1 MIKLSSIRKFTALF
15 LLFAGISVHAQQNA
29 VEKWSV
35 STKVTPAKC
44 QSDGVVTVVSQN
56 DDALY
61 NFTYLL
67 KENKVGGFTSSLSSG
82 ATIKNVPPGT
92 YTLTVNAQLKTDANQ
107 KFTRK
112 IDNVEVP
119 GDYKVL
125 DVTYNPSLSRQ
136 SYAECSTGSIIL
148 NVINGGSDLRFRI
161 LEAPAGVTAP
171 ADVVATYNPDNGTYK
186 LAGDNY
192 PAGRYVL
199 AVSDHCVERRVDL
212 SISVFSE
219 LPTFST
225 ENQYIFSAIYSSYS
239 EKDSSKTYS
248 CTSPIA
254 HLQLSP
260 STRAN
265 KQLMHYI
272 ENGMFEIG
280 LSPLDRNP
288 RDDQFQTLSK
298 QTYYDYVLD
307 MSPTKISDVY
317 SSSDNLKLVVRL
329 KGCPNTTR
337 EIPLHIYHP
346 GVNDEVSTPYDCG
359 KYTGGYYL
367 WTDNSGLFCY
377 PVTVNLRETEHGP
390 IIQSEVF
397 EDAQNTMSKL
407 ILDYGKTYY
416 YEVIDGNGTSLLKD
430 SFNKGGKVNFASA
443 KPIDCGN
450 KYVSRFQFSSLEKC
464 IPYKVQ
470 IINNNTQEVVQELT
484 VNDKDYIW
492 TSPLEYDIRYTY
504 KAIKDNQTFTAINY
518 EEKKLSARLYNSNE
532 NKRDVGSVYFDY
544 YGLGTQP
551 HLIVLRQNTKEIAQY
566 KATFISTRNDVTF
579 SDVYLPPGKYQID
592 VTTEGCPVVTYEFD
606 WKGFYNRENF
616 SYDSQLTCQGLEIT
630 PRGNVTL
637 QQEARPEKTFFRI
650 ISGPKGGYAEDFIT
664 PGKKI
669 TLTQEGKYKLGIFSQ
684 NSYDYYIPNGSITGV
699 LDSSA
704 IDTLDIDFVR
714 KPLQLASQYTAA
726 YACADGTKNGHIVI
740 KAENGV
746 APYRYEL
753 WNKQNTQAIMGNDG
767 KPLKPLETL
776 PNESVHFVHGVAG
789 ETYHVKIYDSCGNS
803 FSQPITISDL
813 TYLTIASAA
822 ETEVCEGE
830 SIRLQ
835 ALPLENYQWYLPNAK
850 STDLP
855 FSTEQNPVITNAKV
869 AQSGLY
875 KLRFNPQFCG
885 KGIEGYVKIVV
896 RPCYVPVNPQLMN
909 RVMLK

>member
-15 LLFAGISVHAQQNA
+15 LLFAGISVYAQQNA
-29 VEKWSV
+29 VEKWSI

-67 KENKVGGFTSSLSSG
+67 KENKVGGFTSSLSSS

-92 YTLTVNAQLKTDANQ
+92 YTLTVNAQLKTDAEQ

-136 SYAECSTGSIIL
+136 SYAECGTGNIIL

-199 AVSDHCVERRVDL
+199 AVSDRCVERKVDL
-212 SISVFSE
+212 TIPVFSE
-219 LPTFST
+219 LPTFKQ
-225 ENQYIFSAIYSSYS
+225 EDFRIFSPVYYSGY

-248 CTSPIA
+248 CASPIA
-254 HLQLSP
+254 QLQLAP

-288 RDDQFQTLSK
+288 RDDQFLPLLK
-298 QTYYDYVLD
+298 QNYAYVFD
-307 MSPTKISDVY
+307 MSPTKVSDVY
-317 SSSDNLKLVVRL
+317 SYSDKVKLVVRL

-337 EIPLHIYHP
+337 EIPLNINP
-346 GVNDEVSTPYDCG
+346 PRINTEVATPYDCG
-359 KYTGGYYL
+359 KYTRGYYL
-367 WTDNSGLFCY
+367 ETDYSGLFCY

-397 EDAQNTMSKL
+397 EDVQNPYSKL

-430 SFNKGGKVNFASA
+430 SFNKDGKVDFASA

-450 KYVSRFQFSSLEKC
+450 KYVSGFKFRSLEKC

-484 VNDKDYIW
+484 VNDNDYIW

-504 KAIKDNQTFTAINY
+504 KAIKDNQTFTTFNY
-518 EEKKLSARLYNSNE
+518 EEKKLSVRLYDSNE
-532 NKRDVGSVYFDY
+532 NKRDVGRVEFNY

-566 KATFISTRNDVTF
+566 KATYIRTSNYASF

-650 ISGPKGGYAEDFIT
+650 MSGPKGGYAEDFIT
-664 PGKKI
+664 PGKKF
-669 TLTQEGKYKLGIFSQ
+669 TLTQEGKYKLGIFS
-684 NSYDYYIPNGSITGV
+684 NNVYNYLIRDGV
-699 LDSSA
+699 IYTDVYDSSA
-704 IDTLDIDFVR
+704 IDTIDIDFVR

-835 ALPLENYQWYLPNAK
+835 SLPLENYQWYLPNAK
-850 STDLP
+850 PTDLP

-869 AQSGLY
+869 AHSGLY

>member
-1 MIKLSSIRKFTALF
+1 MINLSSIRKFTALF

-67 KENKVGGFTSSLSSG
+67 KENKIGGFTSSLSSG

-92 YTLTVNAQLKTDANQ
+92 YTLTVNAQLKTDADQ

-125 DVTYNPSLSRQ
+125 DATYNPSLSRQ
-136 SYAECSTGSIIL
+136 SYAECGTGSIIL
-148 NVINGGSDLRFRI
+148 NVINGASDLRFRI

-199 AVSDHCVERRVDL
+199 AVSDRCVERRVDL
-212 SISVFSE
+212 SIPVYSE
-219 LPTFST
+219 LPTFT
-225 ENQYIFSAIYSSYS
+225 RADHKIFGAEYFSAYG
-239 EKDSSKTYS
+239 KDSSKTYS

-254 HLQLSP
+254 HLELSP

-298 QTYYDYVLD
+298 QRYYAYVLD

-317 SSSDNLKLVVRL
+317 SSSNNLKLVVRL

-337 EIPLHIYHP
+337 EIPLYIKQPSIYT
-346 GVNDEVSTPYDCG
+346 ETSTPYGCG
-359 KYTGGYYL
+359 KYTAGYRL
-367 WTDNSGLFCY
+367 WRDYDGVYCY
-377 PVTVNLRETEHGP
+377 PLTVNLRETYNGP

-397 EDAQNTMSKL
+397 EDAKNPDSKL
-407 ILDYGKTYY
+407 ILDYGKFYY
-416 YEVIDGNGTSLLKD
+416 FEVKDGNDRRITQ
-430 SFNKGGKVNFASA
+430 GGIINGGAIDFEIPGSV
-443 KPIDCGN
+443 DCGN
-450 KYVSRFQFSSLEKC
+450 KYAIAYKFRSLENC

-470 IINNNTQEVVQELT
+470 VINNKTQEVVQELT
-484 VNDKDYIW
+484 VNDKDYIR
-492 TSPLEYDIRYTY
+492 TPPLEYDIVYTY
-504 KAIKDNQTFTAINY
+504 KAIKDTLTLTATRKVVKN
-518 EEKKLSARLYNSNE
+518 LSIENSNPYE
-532 NKRDVGSVYFDY
+532 NKRDVGSLTFNF
-544 YGLGTQP
+544 YGLGAQP
-551 HLIVLRQNTKEIAQY
+551 HFIVLRQNTKEITKRKITRAY
-566 KATFISTRNDVTF
+566 ANDKITFY
-579 SDVYLPPGKYQID
+579 DVYLPPGKYQMD
-592 VTTEGCPVVTYEFD
+592 VTTEGCPVVTHEFE
-606 WKGFYNRENF
+606 WKGFNNRENF

-637 QQEARPEKTFFRI
+637 QQEATPEKTFFRI
-650 ISGPKGGYAEDFIT
+650 ISGPKGGYPEEFIT

-669 TLTQEGKYKLGIFSQ
+669 TLTQEGKYKLGIFSEKV
-684 NSYDYYIPNGSITGV
+684 YTDYSPG
-699 LDSSA
+699 A

-835 ALPLENYQWYLPNAK
+835 SLPLENYQWYLPNAK

-869 AQSGLY
+869 AHSGLY

-885 KGIEGYVKIVV
+885 KGIEGFVKIVV

>member
-67 KENKVGGFTSSLSSG
+67 KENKVGGFTSSLSSS

-92 YTLTVNAQLKTDANQ
+92 YTLTVNAQLKTDADQ

-136 SYAECSTGSIIL
+136 SYAGCGTGSIVL
-148 NVINGGSDLRFRI
+148 NVINGGDDLRFRI

-171 ADVVATYNPDNGTYK
+171 ADVVATFNSSNLTYK

-199 AVSDHCVERRVDL
+199 AVSDHCVERKVDL
-212 SISVFSE
+212 SIPVFSE
-219 LPTFST
+219 LPTFSD
-225 ENQYIFSAIYSSYS
+225 ESYRIFRTDYLSGF

-254 HLQLSP
+254 HLDLSP
-260 STRAN
+260 STRDN

-288 RDDQFQTLSK
+288 RDDQFQPLSK
-298 QTYYDYVLD
+298 QRYAYVLD
-307 MSPTKISDVY
+307 MSPTNISDVY
-317 SSSDNLKLVVRL
+317 SYSDNLKLVVRL

-337 EIPLHIYHP
+337 EIPLSIKP
-346 GVNDEVSTPYDCG
+346 PSLRTGIFIPYDCS
-359 KYTGGYYL
+359 KYTQAYGL
-367 WTDNSGLFCY
+367 WTDYDGVYCY
-377 PVTVNLRETEHGP
+377 PLTVNFRETEHGP

-397 EDAQNTMSKL
+397 EKGQGITSKL
-407 ILDYGKTYY
+407 IFDFGKIYH
-416 YEVIDGNGTSLLKD
+416 YEVIDGNGRKLMKSRLIYDGNIDFGNTE
-430 SFNKGGKVNFASA
+430 
-443 KPIDCGN
+443 PIDCGN
-450 KYVSRFQFSSLEKC
+450 KYVYTYRFPTFDNC

-470 IINNNTQEVVQELT
+470 VINKETQEVVQELP
-484 VNDKDYIW
+484 VNDKEYIR
-492 TSPLEYDIRYTY
+492 TPPLEYDIDYTY
-504 KAIKDNQTFTAINY
+504 KAIKDNHTITAIRK
-518 EEKKLSARLYNSNE
+518 EAKSLSVQTGSPNE
-532 NKRDVGSVYFDY
+532 NKRDVGTVYFDF

-551 HLIVLRQNTKEIAQY
+551 HFVVLRQNTKEIAKYETTTPRASNQ
-566 KATFISTRNDVTF
+566 ATFYDF
-579 SDVYLPPGKYQID
+579 YLPPGKYQVD
-592 VTTEGCPVVTYEFD
+592 VTTEGCPVVTHEFE

-637 QQEARPEKTFFRI
+637 KQEATPEKTFFRI
-650 ISGPKGGYAEDFIT
+650 MSGPTGGYPEEFIT

-684 NSYDYYIPNGSITGV
+684 NAYNNSP
-699 LDSSA
+699 SA

-835 ALPLENYQWYLPNAK
+835 SLPLENYQWYLPNAK
-850 STDLP
+850 PTDLP

-869 AQSGLY
+869 AHSGLY

>member
-1 MIKLSSIRKFTALF
+1 MINLSSIRKFTALF
-15 LLFAGISVHAQQNA
+15 FLFAGISVHAQQNA

-67 KENKVGGFTSSLSSG
+67 KENKIGGFSSSLSNS

-92 YTLTVNAQLKTDANQ
+92 YTLTVNAQLKTDADQ

-136 SYAECSTGSIIL
+136 SYAGCGTGSIIL
-148 NVINGGSDLRFRI
+148 NVINGASNLRFRI

-199 AVSDHCVERRVDL
+199 AVSDRCVERKVDL
-212 SISVFSE
+212 TIPVYSE
-219 LPTFST
+219 LPTFT
-225 ENQYIFSAIYSSYS
+225 EEDHTIFRAIYSSYY

-288 RDDQFQTLSK
+288 RDDQFQPLSK
-298 QTYYDYVLD
+298 QTYYAYALD
-307 MSPTKISDVY
+307 MSPTNISDVY
-317 SSSDNLKLVVRL
+317 SSSNNLKLVVRL

-337 EIPLHIYHP
+337 EIPLYIKRP
-346 GVNDEVSTPYDCG
+346 SMKTDISTPYDCG
-359 KYTGGYYL
+359 KYTRGYFL
-367 WTDNSGLFCY
+367 WTDYDGLFCY
-377 PVTVNLRETEHGP
+377 PVTVNLRETYNGP

-397 EDAQNTMSKL
+397 EGPQNTESKL
-407 ILDYGKTYY
+407 LLDYDKFYY
-416 YEVIDGNGTSLLKD
+416 YEVIDGNGRNLLKGGF
-430 SFNKGGKVNFASA
+430 SNGGKVDFRNVKS
-443 KPIDCGN
+443 IDCGD
-450 KYVSRFQFSSLEKC
+450 KYVSTYKFSSLDNC
-464 IPYKVQ
+464 LPYKVQ
-470 IINNNTQEVVQELT
+470 VINNITQEVVQELT
-484 VNDKDYIW
+484 VNDKEYIP
-492 TSPLEYDIRYTY
+492 TPPLEYNTVYTY
-504 KAIKDNQTFTAINY
+504 KAIKDNQTFTATGKLAKQLSI
-518 EEKKLSARLYNSNE
+518 EKSNPTE
-532 NKRDVGSVYFDY
+532 NKRDMGSLTFNF
-544 YGLGTQP
+544 YGLGAQP
-551 HLIVLRQNTKEIAQY
+551 HFIVLRQNTKEIAKRENYVAGASNQIY
-566 KATFISTRNDVTF
+566 FPSVN
-579 SDVYLPPGKYQID
+579 LPPGKYQID
-592 VTTEGCPVVTYEFD
+592 VTTEGCPVVTYEFE

-616 SYDSQLTCQGLEIT
+616 SYDSQLTCQGLEVT

-637 QQEARPEKTFFRI
+637 KQEVTPEKTFFRI
-650 ISGPKGGYAEDFIT
+650 ISGPKGGYPEEFIT
-664 PGKKI
+664 PGKNI
-669 TLTQEGKYKLGIFSQ
+669 TLTQEGKYKLGIFSEKVYT
-684 NSYDYYIPNGSITGV
+684 NYSPG
-699 LDSSA
+699 A

-753 WNKQNTQAIMGNDG
+753 WNKQNTQAIMGSDG

-835 ALPLENYQWYLPNAK
+835 SLPLENYQWYLPNAK
-850 STDLP
+850 PTDLP

-869 AQSGLY
+869 AHSGLY

>member
-67 KENKVGGFTSSLSSG
+67 KENKVGGFASSLSSS

-92 YTLTVNAQLKTDANQ
+92 YTLTVNAQLKTDADQ
-107 KFTRK
+107 KFTRT

-125 DVTYNPSLSRQ
+125 DATYNPSLSRQ
-136 SYAECSTGSIIL
+136 SYAGCGTGSIIL

-161 LEAPAGVTAP
+161 LKAPAGVTAP

-192 PAGRYVL
+192 PAGSYVL
-199 AVSDHCVERRVDL
+199 AVSDHCVERKVDL
-212 SISVFSE
+212 SIPVFSE
-219 LPTFST
+219 LPTFT
-225 ENQYIFSAIYSSYS
+225 REDYRIFRTNYLAGY
-239 EKDSSKTYS
+239 EKDPSKTYS
-248 CTSPIA
+248 CTSPIT
-254 HLQLSP
+254 HLELSP
-260 STRAN
+260 STLAN
-265 KQLMHYI
+265 TQLMQYI

-288 RDDQFQTLSK
+288 RDDQFQPLSK
-298 QTYYDYVLD
+298 QKYAYAFD

-317 SSSDNLKLVVRL
+317 SYSDNLKLVVRL

-337 EIPLHIYHP
+337 EIPLYIKQP
-346 GVNDEVSTPYDCG
+346 SINTATFTPYDCG
-359 KYTGGYYL
+359 KYTRSYEL
-367 WTDNSGLFCY
+367 WTDYDGVYCY
-377 PVTVNLRETEHGP
+377 PVTVNLRETANGP

-397 EDAQNTMSKL
+397 EGPQNKESKL
-407 ILDYGKTYY
+407 ILDYGKFYY
-416 YEVIDGNGTSLLKD
+416 FEVIDGNGRSLK
-430 SFNKGGKVNFASA
+430 KGDISHDGQVDFKETEPV
-443 KPIDCGN
+443 DCGN
-450 KYVSRFQFSSLEKC
+450 KYVSIYKFSSLDNC

-470 IINNNTQEVVQELT
+470 VINGKTQEVVQELT
-484 VNDKDYIW
+484 VNDKDYIR
-492 TSPLEYDIRYTY
+492 TPPLEYDITYTY
-504 KAIKDNQTFTAINY
+504 KAIKDNQTFTATKIGS
-518 EEKKLSARLYNSNE
+518 KKLSVTFVNPTE
-532 NKRDVGSVYFDY
+532 NNRDVGTISFVF

-551 HLIVLRQNTKEIAQY
+551 HLIVLRQNTKEIAKREIT
-566 KATFISTRNDVTF
+566 KAKAYNQVFFDDI
-579 SDVYLPPGKYQID
+579 YLPPGKYQID
-592 VTTEGCPVVTYEFD
+592 VTTEGCPAVTYEFD

-637 QQEARPEKTFFRI
+637 QQEATPEKTFFRI
-650 ISGPKGGYAEDFIT
+650 MSGPKGGYSEDFIT

-669 TLTQEGKYKLGIFSQ
+669 TLTQEGKYKLGIYS
-684 NSYDYYIPNGSITGV
+684 NNAYDYYRRNGVTTLV
-699 LDSSA
+699 YDSSA
-704 IDTLDIDFVR
+704 IDTIDIDFVR

-753 WNKQNTQAIMGNDG
+753 WNKQNTQAIMGSDG

-835 ALPLENYQWYLPNAK
+835 SLPLENYQWYLPNAK

-869 AQSGLY
+869 AHSGLY

>member
-15 LLFAGISVHAQQNA
+15 LLFAGISVYAQQNA

-67 KENKVGGFTSSLSSG
+67 KENKVGGFTSSLSSS

-107 KFTRK
+107 KFTRT

-119 GDYKVL
+119 GDYMVL
-125 DVTYNPSLSRQ
+125 DATYNPSLSRQ
-136 SYAECSTGSIIL
+136 SYAGCGTGSIVL
-148 NVINGGSDLRFRI
+148 NVINGGVDLRFRI

-171 ADVVATYNPDNGTYK
+171 ADVAATFNSSNLTYK

-199 AVSDHCVERRVDL
+199 AVSDRCVERKVDL
-212 SISVFSE
+212 SIPVFSE
-219 LPTFST
+219 LPTFAT
-225 ENQYIFSAIYSSYS
+225 ENYAIFRTIHLDGYG
-239 EKDSSKTYS
+239 KDPSKTYS

-254 HLQLSP
+254 NLDLSP

-265 KQLMHYI
+265 TQLMQYI

-288 RDDQFQTLSK
+288 RDDQFQPLSK
-298 QTYYDYVLD
+298 QRYAYVFD
-307 MSPTKISDVY
+307 MSPTNISDVY
-317 SSSDNLKLVVRL
+317 SSSNNLKLVVRL

-337 EIPLHIYHP
+337 EIPLYIKPPSLQMGFIRH
-346 GVNDEVSTPYDCG
+346 YDCG
-359 KYTGGYYL
+359 KYTEAY
-367 WTDNSGLFCY
+367 NLFPDYDGIYCY
-377 PVTVNLRETEHGP
+377 PVTVNLRETDNGP

-397 EDAQNTMSKL
+397 EKGQGIYSKL

-416 YEVIDGNGTSLLKD
+416 YEVIDGNGRNLMKNRFKQDGNIYFGNTE
-430 SFNKGGKVNFASA
+430 
-443 KPIDCGN
+443 PIDCGN
-450 KYVSRFQFSSLEKC
+450 KYVYPYRFPTFDNCL
-464 IPYKVQ
+464 PYKVQ
-470 IINNNTQEVVQELT
+470 VINNKTQEVVQELT
-484 VNDKDYIW
+484 VNDKDFIR
-492 TSPLEYDIRYTY
+492 TPPLEYDITYTY
-504 KAIKDNQTFTAINY
+504 KAIKDNHTITATRKEDKI
-518 EEKKLSARLYNSNE
+518 LSVETGGPNE
-532 NKRDVGSVYFDY
+532 NQRDVGTVYFKFN
-544 YGLGTQP
+544 GLGTQP
-551 HLIVLRQNTKEIAQY
+551 HLIVLRQNTKEIA
-566 KATFISTRNDVTF
+566 KREITTPHAWNNATFY
-579 SDVYLPPGKYQID
+579 DVYLPPGKYQID
-592 VTTEGCPVVTYEFD
+592 VTTEGCPVLTYEFE

-616 SYDSQLTCQGLEIT
+616 SYDSQPTCQGLEIT

-637 QQEARPEKTFFRI
+637 QQEATPEKTFFRI
-650 ISGPKGGYAEDFIT
+650 MSGPKGGYPEDFIT

-669 TLTQEGKYKLGIFSQ
+669 TLTQEGKYKLGIFSR
-684 NSYDYYIPNGSITGV
+684 DYVNYYSPRV
-699 LDSSA
+699 

-789 ETYHVKIYDSCGNS
+789 ETYHVKIYDSCGNN

-869 AQSGLY
+869 AHSGLY

-885 KGIEGYVKIVV
+885 KGIEGFVKIVV

>member
-15 LLFAGISVHAQQNA
+15 LLFAGISVYAQQNA
-29 VEKWSV
+29 VDKWSV

-67 KENKVGGFTSSLSSG
+67 KENKVGGFTSSLSSS

-136 SYAECSTGSIIL
+136 SYAGCGTGSIVL
-148 NVINGGSDLRFRI
+148 NVINGGDDIRFRI

-171 ADVVATYNPDNGTYK
+171 ADVVATFNSSNLTYK

-199 AVSDHCVERRVDL
+199 AVSDRCVERRVDL
-212 SISVFSE
+212 SIPVFSE
-219 LPTFST
+219 LPTFKQ
-225 ENQYIFSAIYSSYS
+225 EDFRIFSPVYYSGY

-248 CTSPIA
+248 CASPIA
-254 HLQLSP
+254 QLQLAP

-288 RDDQFQTLSK
+288 RDDQFQPLSK
-298 QTYYDYVLD
+298 QDYAYVFD

-317 SSSDNLKLVVRL
+317 SYSNNLKLVVRL

-337 EIPLHIYHP
+337 EIPLYIKHP
-346 GVNDEVSTPYDCG
+346 SIKTGISTPYDCG
-359 KYTGGYYL
+359 KYTQGYRL
-367 WTDNSGLFCY
+367 WTDYDGMYCY
-377 PVTVNLRETEHGP
+377 PLTVNLRETDKGP

-397 EDAQNTMSKL
+397 EDAQNTESKL
-407 ILDYGKTYY
+407 ILDYGKYY
-416 YEVIDGNGTSLLKD
+416 YYDVIDGNGKKISV
-430 SFNKGGKVNFASA
+430 GGFKNGGEVKFRNANS
-443 KPIDCGN
+443 IDCGD
-450 KYVSRFQFSSLEKC
+450 KYVTTYKFTSLDNC

-470 IINNNTQEVVQELT
+470 VINNKTQEVVQELT
-484 VNDKDYIW
+484 VNDKDYIR
-492 TSPLEYDIRYTY
+492 TPPLEYDIEYTY
-504 KAIKDNQTFTAINY
+504 KAIKDNQTFTAIGK
-518 EEKKLSARLYNSNE
+518 ETKSLSARIGSPKE
-532 NKRDVGSVYFDY
+532 NNRDVGSVYFDF

-566 KATFISTRNDVTF
+566 KMTYASTSSQASF
-579 SDVYLPPGKYQID
+579 YDVYLPPGKYQID
-592 VTTEGCPVVTYEFD
+592 VTTEGCPVVTYEFE

-650 ISGPKGGYAEDFIT
+650 ISGPKGGYPEDFIT

-669 TLTQEGKYKLGIFSQ
+669 TLTQEGKYKLGIYSQ
-684 NSYDYYIPNGSITGV
+684 NAYDYYSRNGVTINV
-699 LDSSA
+699 RDSSA

-714 KPLQLASQYTAA
+714 KPLQLASQFTAA

-850 STDLP
+850 PTDLP

-869 AQSGLY
+869 AHSGLY